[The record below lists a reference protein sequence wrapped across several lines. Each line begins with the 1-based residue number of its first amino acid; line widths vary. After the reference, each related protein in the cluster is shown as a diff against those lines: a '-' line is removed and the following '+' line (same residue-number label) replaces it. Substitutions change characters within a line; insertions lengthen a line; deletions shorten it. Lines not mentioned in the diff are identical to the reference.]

1 MAKRANGHKHEMRH
15 TVRLVAKILATGEPT
30 IFRWES
36 WCHYTLRGTMCLQ
49 GQSWTLADAT
59 AADIVRRALNLLNVQ
74 RPPWAWGQR
83 EYTWETSETR
93 IGWSHCLE
101 CGARLPE
108 GRTKFCAG
116 SCGDRYRRAF
126 LFEHE
131 EFRARARERALA
143 SLKTRRDRAE
153 PIPCEVCGASFRPA
167 NAKQRFCSRQCSG
180 GRSVAMKMNGKKHP
194 WVNGKPNGKTGGH
207 AANGAG
213 HSSPIQPQPGNGS
226 ATEYASGEITPV
238 SSDASEPRPTPS
250 SNANIA
256 ASGSGERGARTGNI
270 AA

>member
-1 MAKRANGHKHEMRH
+1 MAKPRRVNGPKQDTRH
-15 TVRLVAKILATGEPT
+15 LVKAVATVLIRGEPT
-30 IFRWES
+30 LFRFEAYCRHRLRWSLCLAGFS
-36 WCHYTLRGTMCLQ
+36 WAR
-49 GQSWTLADAT
+49 SDAT
-59 AADIVRRALNLLNVQ
+59 AADIVQRALTLLNVQ

-143 SLKTRRDRAE
+143 SLQAKRDRAE
-153 PIPCEVCGASFRPA
+153 PRPCETCGAWFRSA

-180 GRSVAMKMNGKKHP
+180 GRSVAMKMNGKHHP
-194 WVNGKPNGKTGGH
+194 WANGNGKTGAG
-207 AANGAG
+207 AVNGVAP
-213 HSSPIQPQPGNGS
+213 SSPIQPQPGNGFV
-226 ATEYASGEITPV
+226 TECARVAITPP
-238 SSDASEPRPTPS
+238 SSDASAPRPAPS
-250 SNANIA
+250 
-256 ASGSGERGARTGNI
+256 
-270 AA
+270 